1 MMRLKNFKRTEFII
15 VVFVLCTVN
24 VGCSHID
31 RQEQEQNITKTEQEE
46 TVVSLPIPSTEDIE
60 ISEKND
66 TGTQKQIEIEKI
78 KQYAE
83 ENAEKDRNA
92 ILEAL
97 GNVEADNRCDKAVLY
112 IKDSYPDY
120 FSNDALIKESI
131 EYGHYLVS
139 VYQDSEGIDNGRGRY
154 FEMGKIVSEV
164 AQDIYLGKRTL
175 IDDTV
180 IEKMRELES
189 LLQQMYDQYYGGY
202 KGEVSQP
209 DEKILISNHPI
220 LNKTPFFAASLGDVL
235 TSSYEEYSSAETEDG
250 YWDFFEEAGIIYA
263 TGGPEKET
271 DFSSKR
277 IRGVV
282 LTTPQY
288 EFCCGLKVGINVQ
301 DLMEMDLIFNESSLE
316 NIPNYSFL
324 TFLKEKFDCDEV
336 YIATEALSYDATY
349 SNLIYRLLAF
359 VKNDK
364 VIAVSVDDTLS
375 TLQE

>member
-1 MMRLKNFKRTEFII
+1 MMRLKSFKRTEFII
-15 VVFVLCTVN
+15 VVFVYVTVN

-31 RQEQEQNITKTEQEE
+31 RQEKEQNITKIEQEE
-46 TVVSLPIPSTEDIE
+46 IVVSLPIPSTEDIE
-60 ISEKND
+60 ISEKDD

-83 ENAEKDRNA
+83 KNAENDRNA

-97 GNVEADNRCDKAVLY
+97 GNVEADNHCDKAILY
-112 IKDSYPDY
+112 IKDSYPNY

-139 VYQDSEGIDNGRGRY
+139 VYQDSEGTDNGRGRY

-180 IEKMRELES
+180 IEKMRNLES

-220 LNKTPFFAASLGDVL
+220 LNKTPFFAANLSDVL
-235 TSSYEEYSSAETEDG
+235 TSSYEEYSSVETEDG
-250 YWDFFEEAGIIYA
+250 
-263 TGGPEKET
+263 
-271 DFSSKR
+271 
-277 IRGVV
+277 
-282 LTTPQY
+282 
-288 EFCCGLKVGINVQ
+288 
-301 DLMEMDLIFNESSLE
+301 
-316 NIPNYSFL
+316 
-324 TFLKEKFDCDEV
+324 
-336 YIATEALSYDATY
+336 
-349 SNLIYRLLAF
+349 
-359 VKNDK
+359 
-364 VIAVSVDDTLS
+364 
-375 TLQE
+375 

>member
-1 MMRLKNFKRTEFII
+1 
-15 VVFVLCTVN
+15 
-24 VGCSHID
+24 
-31 RQEQEQNITKTEQEE
+31 
-46 TVVSLPIPSTEDIE
+46 
-60 ISEKND
+60 
-66 TGTQKQIEIEKI
+66 
-78 KQYAE
+78 
-83 ENAEKDRNA
+83 
-92 ILEAL
+92 
-97 GNVEADNRCDKAVLY
+97 
-112 IKDSYPDY
+112 
-120 FSNDALIKESI
+120 
-131 EYGHYLVS
+131 
-139 VYQDSEGIDNGRGRY
+139 
-154 FEMGKIVSEV
+154 MGKIVSEV

-180 IEKMRELES
+180 IEKMRNLES

-220 LNKTPFFAASLGDVL
+220 LNKTPFFAANLSDVL
-235 TSSYEEYSSAETEDG
+235 TSSYEEYSSGGDG
-250 YWDFFEEAGIIYA
+250 RWILGFFEEAGIIYA
-263 TGGPEKET
+263 TGEPEKET
-271 DFSSKR
+271 DFSSRR

-349 SNLIYRLLAF
+349 SNLIYRFLAF
-359 VKNDK
+359 AKNDK

>member
-1 MMRLKNFKRTEFII
+1 
-15 VVFVLCTVN
+15 
-24 VGCSHID
+24 
-31 RQEQEQNITKTEQEE
+31 
-46 TVVSLPIPSTEDIE
+46 
-60 ISEKND
+60 
-66 TGTQKQIEIEKI
+66 
-78 KQYAE
+78 
-83 ENAEKDRNA
+83 
-92 ILEAL
+92 
-97 GNVEADNRCDKAVLY
+97 
-112 IKDSYPDY
+112 
-120 FSNDALIKESI
+120 
-131 EYGHYLVS
+131 
-139 VYQDSEGIDNGRGRY
+139 
-154 FEMGKIVSEV
+154 MGKIVSEV

-180 IEKMRELES
+180 IEKMRNLES

-220 LNKTPFFAASLGDVL
+220 LNKTPFFAANLSDVL
-235 TSSYEEYSSAETEDG
+235 TSSYEEYSSVEMEDG

-263 TGGPEKET
+263 TGEKEKET
-271 DFSSKR
+271 DFSSRR

-359 VKNDK
+359 AKNDK